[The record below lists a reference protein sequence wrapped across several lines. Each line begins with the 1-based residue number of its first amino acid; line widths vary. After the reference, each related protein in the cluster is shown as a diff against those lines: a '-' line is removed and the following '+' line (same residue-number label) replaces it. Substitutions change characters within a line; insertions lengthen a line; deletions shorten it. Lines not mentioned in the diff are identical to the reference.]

1 MLEGFL
7 TWLGTLPPGAI
18 YATIAFLAALENFVP
33 PFPADTAI
41 ALGAFLSHRG
51 LTDPVT
57 VYLVTLVANIAG
69 ATAVYYIAA
78 RHSSW
83 LFNSGFARRFLP
95 DDGLAFVRTEYQRF
109 GLLGLF
115 IGRLLPGFRAIVPAF
130 AGLIHIGPL
139 KAGIAMAVASAIWYG
154 GVIYL
159 ATVLGARFDDIV
171 ALIGRIN
178 STLGIVALVV
188 ATIVGVLLWRAARR
202 RKARHEAEA
211 P

>member
-1 MLEGFL
+1 MLEQFIA
-7 TWLGTLPPGAI
+7 WLGTLPPGAI

-51 LTDPVT
+51 LTDPMT
-57 VYLVTLVANIAG
+57 VYLVTLTANVAG

-95 DDGLAFVRTEYQRF
+95 EDGLAFVRSEYQRF
-109 GLLGLF
+109 GLVGLF

-139 KAGIAMAVASAIWYG
+139 KAGIAMALASALWYG
-154 GVIYL
+154 GIIYL
-159 ATVLGARFDDIV
+159 ATVLGARFDEIT
-171 ALIGRIN
+171 AMIGRIN
-178 STLGIVALVV
+178 STLGIVALAV
-188 ATIVGVLLWRAARR
+188 ATVVGLLLWRAARR